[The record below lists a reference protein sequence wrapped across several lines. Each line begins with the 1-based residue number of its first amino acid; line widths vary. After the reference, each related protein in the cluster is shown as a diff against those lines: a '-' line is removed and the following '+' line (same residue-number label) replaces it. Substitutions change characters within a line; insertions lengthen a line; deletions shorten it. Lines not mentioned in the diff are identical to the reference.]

1 MTTLRQLQAFLA
13 GNGHFCALV
22 AFLVVD
28 VVHLVEHGVLALQIF
43 VLGWARP
50 DARGVLGEWIPWLVT
65 SEWMHYSFGLVSLVA
80 ITLLRPAFTSRAAT
94 LWTVALVGQFWH
106 HLEQFF
112 LLFQKLTG
120 EPWFG
125 QSEPTSLIQL
135 LIPRVE
141 LHLFYNAA
149 VAVPL
154 FIALAYHWWPSVA
167 EREEQSC
174 DCQAKLNT
182 ARMGLSRALT

>member
-1 MTTLRQLQAFLA
+1 MTTLRQLQSLLA
-13 GNGHFCALV
+13 GNGHFCAVV

-28 VVHLVEHGVLALQIF
+28 AVHLVEHGVQALQIF

-50 DARGVLGEWIPWLVT
+50 DARGVLGEWMPWLVT
-65 SEWMHYSFGLVSLVA
+65 SEWMHYSFGLISLVA
-80 ITLLRPAFTSRAAT
+80 ITLLRPAFMGRAAT

-125 QSEPTSLIQL
+125 QSEPTSLLQL

-154 FIALAYHWWPSVA
+154 FIALAYHWFPSA
-167 EREEQSC
+167 TEREEQDC
-174 DCQAKLNT
+174 DCLLRLES
-182 ARMGLSRALT
+182 ARSTLPRALT